1 MENNNEEQL
10 LENNDVNLNQ
20 GMMENE
26 NKQGKELFSG
36 SSTKK
41 FKSVEALENAYEN
54 LEKEFTKK
62 CQMLNKLLS
71 ENKDE
76 NSLPQYQKED
86 WLTKVSTFIE
96 NNNHAK
102 DFLNDIAKTLVE
114 DENLAKKE
122 DALELA
128 YSKVLKDNFKTKE
141 ELASD
146 DNFLNDYIFN
156 NEEIKNKIIENYLN
170 DVQNNKTIPLMIN
183 RNGSLSVSSPRFIPK
198 NLKEAGRYAENI
210 LRK

>member
-76 NSLPQYQKED
+76 DSLPQYQKED

-102 DFLNDIAKTLVE
+102 DFLNDIAKALVE

-170 DVQNNKTIPLMIN
+170 DVQNNKTVPLMIN

>member
-26 NKQGKELFSG
+26 NKQDKELFSG

-156 NEEIKNKIIENYLN
+156 NEEIKNKIIENYLT

>member
-102 DFLNDIAKTLVE
+102 DFLNDIAKALVE

-156 NEEIKNKIIENYLN
+156 NEEIKNKIIENYLT

>member
-102 DFLNDIAKTLVE
+102 DFLNDIAKALVE

>member
-76 NSLPQYQKED
+76 DSLPQYQKED

-102 DFLNDIAKTLVE
+102 DFLNDIAKALVE

>member
-102 DFLNDIAKTLVE
+102 DFLNDIAKALVE

-170 DVQNNKTIPLMIN
+170 DVQNNKTVPLMIN